1 MACNKYGLM
10 TFVTQS
16 VSTNENF
23 TWAWPKWNDLWP
35 ILPKSTFLKTYPIP
49 MGHDTKTVIYLNYI
63 FRFGLGLRW
72 VISFS
77 VSCFSLF
84 YDLFISRWSDSSQ
97 IFWFFRARSIYRK
110 IWMERKL
117 LSIDRTTKWLT
128 SSMTHSV
135 KFIFRCVSRGMNK
148 KVWSSGTVYQVNTW
162 IHIPKPIRSG
172 PLVQR
177 ALRRGE
183 PDVLPCLESLKLR
196 PMQSCSQMT
205 CKQIIDSL
213 VWQKRAHSISILVK
227 TWFLMIFI
235 NEPNSMV
242 YRIVISLARPNLVCQ
257 IKIQS
262 CWLR

>member
-1 MACNKYGLM
+1 M

-16 VSTNENF
+16 VSTNEHF
-23 TWAWPKWNDLWP
+23 TWAWPKWDDLWP

-49 MGHDTKTVIYLNYI
+49 IGHDTKTVIYLNYI

-135 KFIFRCVSRGMNK
+135 EFIFSCVSRGMNK
-148 KVWSSGTVYQVNTW
+148 KVWSSGTVYQVHRDPHT
-162 IHIPKPIRSG
+162 KTDPIG
-172 PLVQR
+172 TT
-177 ALRRGE
+177 GT
-183 PDVLPCLESLKLR
+183 ESPETRWTGR
-196 PMQSCSQMT
+196 PTMSRESQVET
-205 CKQIIDSL
+205 N
-213 VWQKRAHSISILVK
+213 AILF
-227 TWFLMIFI
+227 TNDL
-235 NEPNSMV
+235 
-242 YRIVISLARPNLVCQ
+242 
-257 IKIQS
+257 
-262 CWLR
+262 